1 MDRLRGFAATVVGW
15 LVVALLLVLA
25 FRLFFSVFGF
35 VFQMLLILV
44 VLIGLIYLYFRLKA
58 GPPDPG

>member
-1 MDRLRGFAATVVGW
+1 MERVRSFGASVVGW

-35 VFQMLLILV
+35 LIQMLLILV
-44 VLIGLIYLYFRLKA
+44 VLIGLIYLYIRLKA
-58 GPPDPG
+58 GPPDTP

>member
-1 MDRLRGFAATVVGW
+1 MERVRSFGATVVGW

-35 VFQMLLILV
+35 LIQMLLILV
-44 VLIGLIYLYFRLKA
+44 VLVGLIYLYIRLKA
-58 GPPDPG
+58 GPPDTP

>member
-1 MDRLRGFAATVVGW
+1 MDRLRSFGASVVGW

-35 VFQMLLILV
+35 LIQMLLILV
-44 VLIGLIYLYFRLKA
+44 VLVGLIYLYIRLKA
-58 GPPDPG
+58 GPPDTP